1 MRALA
6 RRRSVGC
13 MKGEEAKRKAFVL
26 GIALLIVVALVAGR
40 RLVGAE
46 EKATG
51 TPITLKGTVVD
62 THCYV
67 THGLNDAKH
76 TGCSNA
82 CIARGVPAGFLAEDG
97 KLWMLF
103 GEKPFSVKDTVAG
116 MADVPAVLTGI
127 PVERGGVRGIQIKS
141 IERAKPTS

>member
-1 MRALA
+1 M
-6 RRRSVGC
+6 
-13 MKGEEAKRKAFVL
+13 RKAFVL
-26 GIALLIVVALVAGR
+26 GIALLIVAALVAGS

-62 THCYV
+62 MHCYV

-76 TGCSNA
+76 TACSNA

-97 KLWMLF
+97 KLYVLF
-103 GEKPFSVKDTVAG
+103 GEKPFSVKETVAG
-116 MADVPAVLTGI
+116 LADVPAVLTGV
-127 PVERGGVRGIQIKS
+127 PVERAGIRGIQIKS
-141 IERAKPTS
+141 IERAKPAS

>member
-1 MRALA
+1 
-6 RRRSVGC
+6 
-13 MKGEEAKRKAFVL
+13 MKGEATMRKAFVL
-26 GIALLIVVALVAGR
+26 GILLLIVVALIAGAR
-40 RLVGAE
+40 FLGAE

-51 TPITLKGTVVD
+51 TPVTLRGTVVD
-62 THCYV
+62 MHCYV
-67 THGLNDAKH
+67 THGIRDPKH
-76 TGCSNA
+76 TACSNA

-97 KLWMLF
+97 KLWVLF

-127 PVERGGVRGIQIKS
+127 PVERAGIRGIQIKS

>member
-1 MRALA
+1 M
-6 RRRSVGC
+6 
-13 MKGEEAKRKAFVL
+13 RKAFVL
-26 GIALLIVVALVAGR
+26 GIALLIVAALVAGS

-62 THCYV
+62 MHCYV

-76 TGCSNA
+76 TACSNA

-97 KLWMLF
+97 NLYVLF
-103 GEKPFSVKDTVAG
+103 GEKPFSVKETVAG
-116 MADVPAVLTGI
+116 LADVPAVLTGV
-127 PVERGGVRGIQIKS
+127 PVERAGIRGIQIKS
-141 IERAKPTS
+141 IERAKPAS

>member
-1 MRALA
+1 M
-6 RRRSVGC
+6 
-13 MKGEEAKRKAFVL
+13 RKAFVL
-26 GIALLIVVALVAGR
+26 GIVLLIVVALVAGS

-51 TPITLKGTVVD
+51 TPVTLKGTVVD
-62 THCYV
+62 MHCYV

-76 TGCSNA
+76 TACSHA

-97 KLWMLF
+97 KLWVLF

-116 MADVPAVLTGI
+116 MADVPAIVTGI
-127 PVERGGVRGIQIKS
+127 QVERAGVRGIQIKS
-141 IERAKPTS
+141 IEKAKPAS

>member
-1 MRALA
+1 
-6 RRRSVGC
+6 
-13 MKGEEAKRKAFVL
+13 MKGETVMRKAFVL
-26 GIALLIVVALVAGR
+26 GIALLIVAALVAGS

-51 TPITLKGTVVD
+51 TPVTLKGTVVD
-62 THCYV
+62 MHCYV

-76 TGCSNA
+76 TACSNA

-97 KLWMLF
+97 KLYVLF

-116 MADVPAVLTGI
+116 LADVPAVLTGV
-127 PVERGGVRGIQIKS
+127 PVERAGIRGIQIKS